1 MSLPPLTTDHL
12 IDAAGLVAVALCAWA
27 GWRLAR
33 WGVNRRDVS
42 RTAPRRHG

>member
-1 MSLPPLTTDHL
+1 MSAAPMTITTDHL

-33 WGVNRRDVS
+33 WGTRR
-42 RTAPRRHG
+42 AG